1 MRVVIAHLF
10 TEYGHVEYQD
20 LVGNFS
26 KLSDMWDANQN
37 FQELAK
43 PAQEIQEF
51 VNDGSQTIANEDIID
66 TIYTLIYNTGCFMK
80 IVTNGTIGNVTKKL
94 GELPGA
100 LSGGAA

>member
-1 MRVVIAHLF
+1 MSKTFLSVFFDRNQGFAHLHVRVIIAHLF

-51 VNDGSQTIANEDIID
+51 VNDGS
-66 TIYTLIYNTGCFMK
+66 
-80 IVTNGTIGNVTKKL
+80 
-94 GELPGA
+94 
-100 LSGGAA
+100 